1 MEDQNQKILLAFA
14 LAFGVLILWRIFFL
28 KPVPPAPKPSPAAPV
43 AKVPTTPAPQP
54 AAPTSGMPST
64 LVVQQGRHAEEIV
77 VEGDLY
83 RVTLSTEGAVVKSW
97 VLKRYKDEKGNPLD
111 VVNQAACDQ
120 LGYPGGLSLAD
131 QALNQRLSAA
141 LYVARSGEPPSGQ
154 ARGTLQA
161 PTELTFVYSDGQVE
175 ARKQFSFDRS
185 YEIHVEASVR
195 QGQNYQPIGVV
206 WSGGFGDYS
215 LPFKVREAVAQGV
228 YGNVGNITK
237 VAQRK
242 LSEERT
248 IPGPMELAGLE
259 DRYFA
264 DIFLPD
270 SPETEFRLSRQT
282 WNPKDW
288 SEKEPPK
295 PLLAKLINPEPKPL
309 AFRLFVGPKDLDVLR
324 SLKPP
329 LDGLVDFGWFTVVA
343 KPLLVALDYIH
354 DRWIHNYGWAIVIL
368 TVVIN
373 LALFPMKLKSIRSAQ
388 EMQRV
393 APLVKEIQDK
403 YKNYKMNDPRKQRMN
418 EEMMK
423 LYKEHGINPLGGCLP
438 MVIQL
443 PFLYGF
449 YRVLDLSIE
458 LRHAPWLGCIRDL
471 AMPDQCHLFGIPVP
485 LLPTVMIVTMFILQK
500 MTPVASAD
508 PAQQR
513 MMMFMPLIFGIMFY
527 NFAAGLVLYW
537 LTGNIVGILQQ
548 LAINKW
554 MAPPRGPR
562 GETPIRHKLP
572 VAKKAVSVRA

>member
-1 MEDQNQKILLAFA
+1 MEEQNQRILLAFA
-14 LAFGVLILWRIFFL
+14 LAFGVLIVWRILFL
-28 KPVPPAPKPSPAAPV
+28 KPLPPAPKPPPAAKIAV
-43 AKVPTTPAPQP
+43 TPAPQP
-54 AAPTSGMPST
+54 AAPAPAMPST
-64 LVVQQGRHAEEIV
+64 LAVQQGRNAEEIV

-97 VLKRYKDEKGNPLD
+97 VLKKYKDEKGEPLD

-120 LGYPGGLSLAD
+120 LGYPLGFSLAD
-131 QALNQRLSAA
+131 QALSRKLNGA
-141 LYVARSGEPPSGQ
+141 LFVAQSGEPVSGQ
-154 ARGTLQA
+154 ARGTLK
-161 PTELTFVYSDGQVE
+161 PPVELTFIYSDGQVE
-175 ARKQFSFDRS
+175 ARKQFSLGRN
-185 YEIHVEASVR
+185 YEIHVQASLR
-195 QGQNYQPIGVV
+195 EGQNYLPVGVV

-215 LPFKVREAVAQGV
+215 LPFKVREAMAQAV
-228 YGNVGNITK
+228 YGSVGNLTK

-242 LSEERT
+242 VNEDRT
-248 IPGPMELAGLE
+248 IPGPIELAGLE

-270 SPETEFRLSRQT
+270 SPETEFRLARQT

-288 SEKEPPK
+288 TEKEPPK
-295 PLLAKLINPEPKPL
+295 PLLATLINPQPRPL

-324 SLKPP
+324 AVRPP
-329 LDGLVDFGWFTVVA
+329 LESLVDFGWFTVVA
-343 KPLLVALDYIH
+343 KPLFVALDYIH
-354 DRWIHNYGWAIVIL
+354 DHWIHNYGWAIVIL
-368 TVVIN
+368 TVGIN

-393 APLVKEIQDK
+393 APLVKEIQEK

-423 LYKEHGINPLGGCLP
+423 LYKDHGINPLGGCLP
-438 MVIQL
+438 MVVQL

-458 LRHAPWLGCIRDL
+458 LRHAPWIGCIRDL
-471 AMPDQCHLFGIPVP
+471 AMPDQCHLFGIPLP

-500 MTPVASAD
+500 MTPVTSAD

-513 MMMFMPLIFGIMFY
+513 MMMVMPLIFGIMFY

-548 LAINKW
+548 LAINRW
-554 MAPPRGPR
+554 MAPRGSGPPPMR
-562 GETPIRHKLP
+562 SPQKLP
-572 VAKKAVSVRA
+572 VAKKAVSVKA

>member
-1 MEDQNQKILLAFA
+1 MEEQNQRILLAFA
-14 LAFGVLILWRIFFL
+14 LAFGVLILWRIFFV
-28 KPVPPAPKPSPAAPV
+28 KPLPPVPKPSPV
-43 AKVPTTPAPQP
+43 AKVPVTPTRQP
-54 AAPTSGMPST
+54 AAPAPQVSSR
-64 LVVQQGRHAEEIV
+64 LAVQQGSKAEEIV

-83 RVTLSTEGAVVKSW
+83 RITLSTEGAVVKSW
-97 VLKRYKDEKGNPLD
+97 VLKKYKDEKGEPLD

-120 LGYPGGLSLAD
+120 LGYPLGLRVAD
-131 QALNQRLSAA
+131 QALSAKLNGA
-141 LYVARSGEPPSGQ
+141 LYVAQSGEPASGQ
-154 ARGTLQA
+154 ARDTLRA
-161 PTELTFVYSDGQVE
+161 PAELTFIYSDGQVE
-175 ARKQFSFDRS
+175 ARKQFSFGPS
-185 YEIHVEASVR
+185 YEIHV
-195 QGQNYQPIGVV
+195 QGSLREGHNYLPVTVV

-215 LPFKVREAVAQGV
+215 LPFKVREAVAQAV
-228 YGNVGNITK
+228 YGSVGSITK
-237 VAQRK
+237 VASRK
-242 LSEERT
+242 LNEDRT
-248 IPGPMELAGLE
+248 IPGPLELAGLE

-288 SEKEPPK
+288 TEKEPPK
-295 PLLAKLINPEPKPL
+295 PPLATLINPQPQPL

-324 SLKPP
+324 SVKPP

-343 KPLLVALDYIH
+343 KPLFMALDYIH
-354 DRWIHNYGWAIVIL
+354 DHWVHNYGWAIVIL
-368 TVVIN
+368 TLIIN

-393 APLVKEIQDK
+393 APLVKEIQEK

-423 LYKEHGINPLGGCLP
+423 LYKDHGINPLGGCLP
-438 MVIQL
+438 MVVQL

-458 LRHAPWLGCIRDL
+458 LRHAPWIGCVKDL

-500 MTPVASAD
+500 MTPVTSAD

-554 MAPPRGPR
+554 MAPVPR
-562 GETPIRHKLP
+562 KLP
-572 VAKKAVSVRA
+572 VGKKAVSVKA

>member
-1 MEDQNQKILLAFA
+1 MEEQNQRILLAFA
-14 LAFGVLILWRIFFL
+14 LAFGVLIVWRIFFL
-28 KPVPPAPKPSPAAPV
+28 KPLPPVPKPSPTATIPV
-43 AKVPTTPAPQP
+43 TPVPQP
-54 AAPTSGMPST
+54 AAPSGEMPST
-64 LVVQQGRHAEEIV
+64 LAVQRGANAEEIV
-77 VEGDLY
+77 VESDLY
-83 RVTLSTEGAVVKSW
+83 RVTLSTQGALVKSW
-97 VLKRYKDEKGNPLD
+97 VLKKYKDEKGEPLD

-120 LGYPGGLSLAD
+120 LGYPAGLSLAD
-131 QALNQRLSAA
+131 QALSRRLNDA
-141 LYVARSGEPPSGQ
+141 LYVARSGEPGSGQ
-154 ARGTLQA
+154 PRGTLRA
-161 PTELTFVYSDGQVE
+161 PVELTFIYSDGQVE
-175 ARKQFSFDRS
+175 AQKQFSFGRN
-185 YEIHVEASVR
+185 YEIHVQASLR
-195 QGQNYQPIGVV
+195 EGQSYLPLGVV

-215 LPFKVREAVAQGV
+215 LPFKVREAVAQAV
-228 YGNVGNITK
+228 YGNVGSITK
-237 VAQRK
+237 VTQRK
-242 LSEERT
+242 VNDDRT
-248 IPGPMELAGLE
+248 IPGPLELAGLE

-270 SPETEFRLSRQT
+270 SPQTEFRLARQT

-288 SEKEPPK
+288 TEKDPPK
-295 PLLAKLINPEPKPL
+295 PLQTTLVNPQPKPL
-309 AFRLFVGPKDLDVLR
+309 SFRLFVGPKDLDVLR
-324 SLKPP
+324 SVKPP
-329 LDGLVDFGWFTVVA
+329 LDGLVDFGWFSVVA
-343 KPLLVALDYIH
+343 KPLFVALDYIH
-354 DRWIHNYGWAIVIL
+354 DHWVHNYGWAIVIL
-368 TVVIN
+368 TVIIN
-373 LALFPMKLKSIRSAQ
+373 LLLFPLKLKSIRSAQ

-393 APLVKEIQDK
+393 APLVKEIQEK

-458 LRHAPWLGCIRDL
+458 LRHAPWIGCVRDL

-500 MTPVASAD
+500 MTPVTSAD

-513 MMMFMPLIFGIMFY
+513 MMMVMPLIFGIMFY

-554 MAPPRGPR
+554 MAPVP
-562 GETPIRHKLP
+562 HKLP
-572 VAKKAVSVRA
+572 VAKKPVSVKA

>member
-1 MEDQNQKILLAFA
+1 MEEQNQRILLAFA

-28 KPVPPAPKPSPAAPV
+28 KPLPPAPKPSPV
-43 AKVPTTPAPQP
+43 AKIPPTRQP
-54 AAPTSGMPST
+54 AAPVPDISSSLG
-64 LVVQQGRHAEEIV
+64 VQQGSNAEEIV

-83 RVTLSTEGAVVKSW
+83 RITLSTQGALVKSW
-97 VLKRYKDEKGNPLD
+97 VLKKYKDEKGEPLD

-120 LGYPGGLSLAD
+120 LGYPLGLRVAD
-131 QALNQRLSAA
+131 QALNEKLNGA
-141 LYVARSGEPPSGQ
+141 LFVAQSGGPASGQ
-154 ARGTLQA
+154 ARSTLRA
-161 PTELTFVYSDGQVE
+161 PAELTFIYSDGQVE
-175 ARKQFSFDRS
+175 ARKQFSFGLN
-185 YEIHVEASVR
+185 YEIHVQASVR
-195 QGQNYQPIGVV
+195 EGHSYLPASVV

-215 LPFKVREAVAQGV
+215 LPFKVREAVAQAV
-228 YGNVGNITK
+228 YGSVGNITK
-237 VAQRK
+237 VVQRK
-242 LSEERT
+242 LNEDRT
-248 IPGPMELAGLE
+248 IPGPLEFAGLE

-270 SPETEFRLSRQT
+270 SPETELRLSRQT

-288 SEKEPPK
+288 TEKEPPK
-295 PLLAKLINPEPKPL
+295 PLLATLLNPQPQPL

-324 SLKPP
+324 SVKPP

-343 KPLLVALDYIH
+343 KPLFMALDYIH
-354 DRWIHNYGWAIVIL
+354 DHWVHNYGWAIVIL
-368 TVVIN
+368 TLIIN

-393 APLVKEIQDK
+393 APLVKEIQEK

-423 LYKEHGINPLGGCLP
+423 LYKDHGINPLGGCLP
-438 MVIQL
+438 MVVQL

-458 LRHAPWLGCIRDL
+458 LRHAPWIGCVKDL

-500 MTPVASAD
+500 MTPVTSAD

-548 LAINKW
+548 VVINKW
-554 MAPPRGPR
+554 MAPVP
-562 GETPIRHKLP
+562 HKLP
-572 VAKKAVSVRA
+572 VAKKAVSVKA

>member
-1 MEDQNQKILLAFA
+1 MEEQNQRILLAFA
-14 LAFGVLILWRIFFL
+14 LAFGVLILWRIFFM
-28 KPVPPAPKPSPAAPV
+28 KPLPPAPKPSPVARIPV
-43 AKVPTTPAPQP
+43 TPAPPP
-54 AAPTSGMPST
+54 AAPAREMPST
-64 LVVQQGRHAEEIV
+64 LAVQQGSNAEAIV

-83 RVTLSTEGAVVKSW
+83 RVTLSTQGAVVKGW
-97 VLKRYKDEKGNPLD
+97 VLKKYKDEKGEPLD

-131 QALNQRLSAA
+131 LELTKKVNDA
-141 LYVARSGEPPSGQ
+141 LYVARSGEPASGQ
-154 ARGTLQA
+154 ARGTLSA
-161 PTELTFVYSDGQVE
+161 PVELNFIYSDGKVE
-175 ARKQFSFDRS
+175 ARKQFSFGS
-185 YEIHVEASVR
+185 NYEIHVQASLR
-195 QGQNYQPIGVV
+195 EGQTYLPVGMV
-206 WSGGFGDYS
+206 WSGGFGDYT
-215 LPFKVREAVAQGV
+215 LPFKVREAVAQAV

-237 VAQRK
+237 VPERK
-242 LSEERT
+242 LKEARA
-248 IPGPMELAGLE
+248 IPGPLELAGLE

-270 SPETEFRLSRQT
+270 SPETEFRLSLET

-288 SEKEPPK
+288 TEKEPPK
-295 PLLAKLINPEPKPL
+295 PLLATLANPQPKPL

-324 SLKPP
+324 SVKPP
-329 LDGLVDFGWFTVVA
+329 LDSLVDFGWFTVVA
-343 KPLLVALDYIH
+343 KPLFVALDYIH
-354 DRWIHNYGWAIVIL
+354 DHWVHNYGWAIVLL
-368 TVVIN
+368 TVIIN
-373 LALFPMKLKSIRSAQ
+373 LALFPLKLKSIRSAQ

-393 APLVKEIQDK
+393 APLVKEIQEK

-458 LRHAPWLGCIRDL
+458 LRHAPWIGCVKDL
-471 AMPDQCHLFGIPVP
+471 VMPDKCHLFGIPVP

-500 MTPVASAD
+500 MTPVTSAD

-548 LAINKW
+548 LVINKW
-554 MAPPRGPR
+554 MAPVP
-562 GETPIRHKLP
+562 HKLP
-572 VAKKAVSVRA
+572 VAKKAVSVKA